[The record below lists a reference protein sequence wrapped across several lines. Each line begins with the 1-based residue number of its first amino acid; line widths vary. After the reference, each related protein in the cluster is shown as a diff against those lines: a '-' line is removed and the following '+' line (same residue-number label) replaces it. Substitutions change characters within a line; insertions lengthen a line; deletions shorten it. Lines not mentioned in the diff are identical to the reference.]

1 MNIIIF
7 DKLLINTIMYMVYY
21 GTSQLQISNI
31 ENANTDNSKINNNIT
46 KRETYIK
53 SIKKSNS
60 ISSYDSNNSK

>member
-1 MNIIIF
+1 MLNYL
-7 DKLLINTIMYMVYY
+7 KTTIMYMVYY

-31 ENANTDNSKINNNIT
+31 ENANTDNSKINSNSA

-60 ISSYDSNNSK
+60 INSYDSNNSK